1 MASSTQRSS
10 SAGSRTT
17 TSSNG
22 GRSRSAATKQVR
34 RSSGDSRKPSSRAG
48 GKQMFEKVA
57 RTIGTAAKKA
67 KVPLVAGSAAAAG
80 MAAGTVL
87 GSRLQANRRSH
98 VLGVPM
104 PWRSELKSAAKHTAR
119 AGQWIAAMQA
129 DVQAVRAQ
137 AEQSRR
143 ESPIEV
149 LLSGLTSRRLPRH
162 D

>member
-10 SAGSRTT
+10 SVGSRTR

-22 GRSRSAATKQVR
+22 GRSRSAAAKQAR
-34 RSSGDSRKPSSRAG
+34 RSNGDPRKPSSSVG
-48 GKQMFEKVA
+48 TQGMFEKVA
-57 RTIGTAAKKA
+57 GTIGTAANKA
-67 KVPLVAGSAAAAG
+67 KGPLIAGSAAAAG

-104 PWRSELKSAAKHTAR
+104 PRGSELKSGAKQAAR
-119 AGQWIAAMQA
+119 AGQWIAGMQA
-129 DVQAVRAQ
+129 DVRAVRAQ